1 VIDVEQFNTVYQRWQ
16 GKDDL
21 DPEMKSDLLEIAE
34 DREEIRERFYKNLEF
49 GTAGMRGLMGAGTNR
64 MNLYMVRR
72 TTQGLANYIKKQGA
86 ACQGV
91 VIAYDPR
98 RHSKDFA
105 LQAGLVLARNG
116 IRALVFKEITA
127 TPILSY
133 AVKALE
139 MTAGIVVTASHNP
152 KEYNGYKLY
161 WRDGGQLT
169 NLVSQDITEEIDQLK
184 NELDIPVMSVEEAEQ
199 QGLLQWIDEEVLQ
212 SYLEKVVSQ
221 VLRPDILKLHAKDC
235 CIVYT
240 PFHGTGLVP
249 VREALCRAGFANVF
263 IVPEQAAPDS
273 DFPTVRYPNPED
285 VKAFALALDLAQRV
299 QADLVM
305 GTDPDADRLGA
316 AARNASGE
324 YQLLSGNQIGALMI
338 DYILRAKTESRSL
351 SDHAVIIKTIVTS
364 SLGAE
369 IAAKYGIRCLDVL
382 TGFKYIGEKIKEFE
396 TSGTTSFL
404 FGYEESNGFLIH
416 DFVRDKDSVQA
427 ALLMAEMTA
436 YYKSSGGS
444 LLNRLQEIFEEF
456 GFFKEA
462 QISYGFEGIAGQEK
476 IARIMKRFRE
486 RDPEIF
492 SGLNAVRI
500 KDYLLET
507 EYDLLTGK
515 TGKTTLPKADVI
527 HITRE
532 DKSWICIRPSGT
544 EPKIKIY
551 LSVRAH
557 DTQGADAQM
566 EKLQRFIT
574 KAIK

>member
-1 VIDVEQFNTVYQRWQ
+1 MEQFLSVYKRWQ
-16 GKDDL
+16 DKADM
-21 DPEMKSDLLEIAE
+21 DPELRSDLLEIAE

-72 TTQGLANYIKKQGA
+72 TTQGLANFIKKQGT
-86 ACQGV
+86 ACRGV
-91 VIAYDPR
+91 VIAYDSR

-105 LQAGLVLARNG
+105 LQAGLVLAKNG
-116 IRALVFKEITA
+116 IRAFVFKEITA

-133 AVKALE
+133 AVRALD
-139 MTAGIVVTASHNP
+139 MTAGIVITASHNP

-161 WRDGGQLT
+161 WCDGGQLT
-169 NLVSQDITEEIDQLK
+169 NLVAQDITEEIDQLK
-184 NELDIPVMSVEEAEQ
+184 NELEIPVLSVEEAEQ
-199 QGLLQWIDEEVLQ
+199 QGLLNWVTEEVLQ
-212 SYLEKVVSQ
+212 SYLQKVVSQ
-221 VLRPDILKLHAKDC
+221 ILRPGILELHAKDC
-235 CIVYT
+235 RIVYT

-249 VREALCRAGFANVF
+249 VRETLRRAGFANVF
-263 IVPEQAAPDS
+263 IVPEQAAPDP
-273 DFPTVRYPNPED
+273 DFPTLRYPNPED
-285 VKAFALALDLAQRV
+285 IKAFALAFDLAQRV
-299 QADLVM
+299 QADLVL

-316 AARNASGE
+316 AIRDASGE

-338 DYILRAKTESRSL
+338 DYILRAKEENRSL
-351 SDHAVIIKTIVTS
+351 SSHDVIIKTIVTS

-369 IAAKYGIRCLDVL
+369 IAAKYGIRCIDVL

-396 TSGTTSFL
+396 ISGAASFL

-436 YYKSSGGS
+436 YYQSSGGS
-444 LLNRLQEIFEEF
+444 LLNRLQELFKEF

-462 QISYGFEGIAGQEK
+462 QISFGFEGIEGQEK

-486 RDPEIF
+486 GDPQIF
-492 SGLNAVRI
+492 SGLKPVMI

-515 TGKTTLPKADVI
+515 TGKTSLPQADVI
-527 HITRE
+527 HMTLE

-551 LSVRAH
+551 LSVHA
-557 DTQGADAQM
+557 DNSQGADAQM
-566 EKLQRFIT
+566 ERLQQRILKT
-574 KAIK
+574 IQ